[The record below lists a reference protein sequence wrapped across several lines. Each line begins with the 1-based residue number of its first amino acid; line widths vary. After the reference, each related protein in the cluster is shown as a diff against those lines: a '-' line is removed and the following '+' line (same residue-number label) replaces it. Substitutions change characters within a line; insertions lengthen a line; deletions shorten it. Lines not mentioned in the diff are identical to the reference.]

1 MERKFKITKV
11 TVHAFSTGFS
21 IKDLD
26 HKNKENSM
34 SPEAFFHHIGGLAGR
49 SLDKI
54 EGLEFSIKIKGRA
67 YTRKNDPLNMCGKR
81 IGG

>member
-1 MERKFKITKV
+1 
-11 TVHAFSTGFS
+11 
-21 IKDLD
+21 
-26 HKNKENSM
+26 M
-34 SPEAFFHHIGGLAGR
+34 SPEAFFHHIGGLSGR